1 MIQVYQEAFK
11 AHATNVRVRRDSVL
25 GINSNQRRINVANNN
40 TVCSHILNGIMN
52 NSLKIAT
59 VMR

>member
-1 MIQVYQEAFK
+1 MIQVYKEAFK
-11 AHATNVRVRRDSVL
+11 ARATNLRVRRDSVV

-52 NSLKIAT
+52 DSLKNAT